1 MKEGYTK
8 IYSTLN
14 TAEAHIIQ
22 FLLQNNGIEAVI
34 KNEDMTP
41 LFGMVAAKDAETQ
54 VWVPSGKRDEAT
66 ALMKE
71 SSSIDI
77 TKVTLVKCK
86 RCGEMVCDRF
96 DYCWN
101 CMSDM
106 KTGEP
111 YRGGETN
118 TDTVAPGKSGRL
130 SVLLFV
136 SLILSLIAI
145 LAYYAYRY
153 FYTAR

>member
-1 MKEGYTK
+1 MKEGFTK

-41 LFGMVAAKDAETQ
+41 LFGMVSAKDAEAQ
-54 VWVPSGKRDEAT
+54 VWVPTGKQDEAS
-66 ALMKE
+66 ALIKE

-77 TKVTLVKCK
+77 SNVTLVKCK

-111 YRGGETN
+111 RRGIETSPDN
-118 TDTVAPGKSGRL
+118 VAPGKSGRL
-130 SVLLFV
+130 SALLFV
-136 SLILSLIAI
+136 SLILSLITI

-153 FYTAR
+153 FYIAR

>member
-1 MKEGYTK
+1 MKEGLTK

-22 FLLQNNGIEAVI
+22 FLLQNNGIDAVI

-41 LFGMVAAKDAETQ
+41 LFGMVSAKDAEAQ
-54 VWVPSGKRDEAT
+54 VWVPSDKRDEAS
-66 ALMKE
+66 ALLKE

-77 TKVTLVKCK
+77 SNVTLVKCK

-111 YRGGETN
+111 YRGIETN
-118 TDTVAPGKSGRL
+118 AENLTPGKSGRL
-130 SVLLFV
+130 SALLFIV
-136 SLILSLIAI
+136 LVIGLFAVIA
-145 LAYYAYRY
+145 YFTYRY
-153 FYTAR
+153 FS

>member
-1 MKEGYTK
+1 MKESYTK

-22 FLLQNNGIEAVI
+22 FLLQNNGIDAVI

-54 VWVPSGKRDEAT
+54 IWVPSDMQDEAS
-66 ALMKE
+66 ALIKE
-71 SSSIDI
+71 SSAIDI
-77 TKVTLVKCK
+77 SHVTLVKCR

-111 YRGGETN
+111 RRGAET
-118 TDTVAPGKSGRL
+118 TADTAAPGKSGRL
-130 SVLLFV
+130 SAVLFV
-136 SLILSLIAI
+136 SLIVSLIAA

-153 FYTAR
+153 FFTAR

>member
-1 MKEGYTK
+1 MKEDFIK

-22 FLLQNNGIEAVI
+22 FLLQNNGIEAI
-34 KNEDMTP
+34 IENEDMTP
-41 LFGMVAAKDAETQ
+41 LFGMVSAKDAEAQ
-54 VWVPSGKRDEAT
+54 VWIPSDKQHEAS
-66 ALMKE
+66 ALLKE

-77 TKVTLVKCK
+77 SNVALVKCK

-101 CMSDM
+101 CMADM

-111 YRGGETN
+111 SREIQIDTGE
-118 TDTVAPGKSGRL
+118 DVANKSGRL
-130 SVLLFV
+130 SALLFTV
-136 SLILSLIAI
+136 LVIGLLAI
-145 LAYYAYRY
+145 LAYFTYRY
-153 FYTAR
+153 F

>member
-14 TAEAHIIQ
+14 TVEAHIIQ
-22 FLLQNNGIEAVI
+22 FLFQNNGIEAII

-54 VWVPSGKRDEAT
+54 VWVPSEMAKEAS
-66 ALMKE
+66 ALLKE
-71 SSSIDI
+71 STAIDI
-77 TKVTLVKCK
+77 SNVKLAKCK

-111 YRGGETN
+111 SRGAETN
-118 TDTVAPGKSGRL
+118 GDTVSVGKSGRL
-130 SVLLFV
+130 SVFLFV
-136 SLILSLIAI
+136 SLIASFIAV

-153 FYTAR
+153 FHTAR